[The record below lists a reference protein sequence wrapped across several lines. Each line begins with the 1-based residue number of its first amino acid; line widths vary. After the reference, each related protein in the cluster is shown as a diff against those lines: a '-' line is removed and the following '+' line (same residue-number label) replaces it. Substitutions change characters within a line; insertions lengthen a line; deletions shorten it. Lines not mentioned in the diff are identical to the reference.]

1 MICKVVICKRKEEM
15 IEMNMV
21 HGGDIYRNSVTLDFS
36 VNVNPL
42 GMPEGVKQALM
53 EAVESCKEYPDI
65 RHQELSIEVGKLHQ
79 VSPEHILFGNGAS
92 ELFMAI
98 VHALKPKKA
107 VIPIP
112 SFYGYEYVAK
122 ACESEIFYYKM
133 QNLAIDEE
141 LFQSLDGSVDLLFL
155 ANPNN
160 PVGGT
165 VPKAFMERVF
175 AHCLKKGIYVVL
187 DECFAD
193 FCGQETSLLSRYVEF
208 PNAIWVRAFTKIFS
222 IPGVRIGYLIN
233 GDKELL
239 RRIERQLP
247 EWNLSTFAQKAGIAC
262 VREKDFIEQTRKY
275 IETEGEFLAQELE
288 RMGLLVYPYVA
299 NFLMVYSEVPLYEKL
314 LEKGILIRDCS
325 NFRGL
330 LKGYY
335 RIAIKTREENEQLLT
350 RIGEIL

>member
-1 MICKVVICKRKEEM
+1 
-15 IEMNMV
+15 MNMV

-42 GMPEGVKQALM
+42 GMPEGVKQALL
-53 EAVESCKEYPDI
+53 EAIEVCNQYPDI
-65 RHQELSIEVGKLHQ
+65 RQQELKTEVGKLHE
-79 VSPEHILFGNGAS
+79 VLPEHILFGNGAS

-98 VHALKPKKA
+98 VHTLKPKKT

-112 SFYGYEYVAK
+112 SFYGYEHAAK
-122 ACESEIFYYKM
+122 ACESEICYYEM
-133 QNLAIDEE
+133 QHLASEEEVFCMEEE
-141 LFQSLDGSVDLLFL
+141 LFQNLDASVDLLFL

-160 PVGGT
+160 PVGGI
-165 VPKAFMERVF
+165 VPEEWMERLF
-175 AHCLKKGIYVVL
+175 LHCRKQGIYVIL

-193 FCGQETSLLSRYVEF
+193 FCGQEVSLLTRYVEF
-208 PNAIWVRAFTKIFS
+208 PNVIWVRAFTKIFS

-233 GDKELL
+233 GDEKLL
-239 RRIERQLP
+239 KRIERQLP

-262 VREKDFIEQTRKY
+262 AREKDFINQTREY
-275 IETEGEFLAQELE
+275 VEAEGRFLAQELE
-288 RMGLLVYPYVA
+288 RMGLQVYPYVA
-299 NFLMVYSEVPLYEKL
+299 NFLLVYTEAPLYEKL

-330 LKGYY
+330 SKGYY
-335 RIAIKTREENEQLLT
+335 RIAIKKREENQQLLT